1 MSSDKHDCSKKGT
14 IINIYICF
22 ITINVSIFF
31 QSELFQEDLYP
42 DTIGDIP
49 AIEAEDWFNGQD
61 AEPILISLKDYHQ
74 PTRLPTASEMK
85 VAKKPNILDKPSA
98 NKNAKTS
105 PNNTLTTP
113 VAKPQFI
120 QPQQSI
126 PVSTNI
132 I

>member
-1 MSSDKHDCSKKGT
+1 M
-14 IINIYICF
+14 
-22 ITINVSIFF
+22 
-31 QSELFQEDLYP
+31 YP

-61 AEPILISLKDYHQ
+61 AEPVLISLKDYHQ

-98 NKNAKTS
+98 NKSAKTNTNS
-105 PNNTLTTP
+105 NNTHTTP

-126 PVSTNI
+126 PVSKICCVVIHVI
-132 I
+132 IMVLK

>member
-1 MSSDKHDCSKKGT
+1 M
-14 IINIYICF
+14 
-22 ITINVSIFF
+22 
-31 QSELFQEDLYP
+31 FQEDLYP

-61 AEPILISLKDYHQ
+61 AEPVLISLKDYHQ

-98 NKNAKTS
+98 NKTVKTS

-113 VAKPQFI
+113 VTKPQFI

-126 PVSTNI
+126 PVSNDKQFEI
-132 I
+132 NLLNNLMCC